1 MSPSRT
7 RTPIREV
14 KRNALTHGK
23 AGASLPS
30 AKGMLRDPGLSPER
44 RSGGR
49 GSDTPIPSPFERR
62 AGDEGEQTFRS
73 YPTPYVEA
81 NAAVEALLLGAQA
94 ALGEQ
99 MVGLYL
105 YGSLASGDF
114 DPQTSDIDFLIV
126 TRKALSEVQVA
137 ALEAMHARLWDAGP
151 KMAAKLEGKYLP
163 LADLP
168 RFEAQAGPFPTVNE
182 GEFFLA
188 KQESDWIIQRWV
200 LREQG
205 VAVIGPPLE
214 PMIEPVSPEMLRGAV
229 LGYLREW
236 WRPMLARPTRLE
248 SSEYQAYAILSMC
261 RALYTLRFGQIASK
275 PVSARWAQA
284 EFGGWAGLIESA
296 LSWRTESD
304 LGLARETA
312 GWIGFTLRQAGIR
325 EENG

>member
-7 RTPIREV
+7 RTPIRE
-14 KRNALTHGK
+14 ALTHGK

-30 AKGMLRDPGLSPER
+30 ATGMLRDPWLSPER

-49 GSDTPIPSPFERR
+49 GSDVLLPSPFGRR
-62 AGDEGEQTFRS
+62 AGDEGGQTNRPF
-73 YPTPYVEA
+73 PTPYADA
-81 NAAVEALLLGAQA
+81 NAAVEALLDGVKET
-94 ALGEQ
+94 LGEQ

-105 YGSLASGDF
+105 YGSMASGDF
-114 DPQTSDIDFLIV
+114 DPQTSDIDFLVV
-126 TRKALSEVQVA
+126 TRGMLSEAQIVA
-137 ALEAMHARLWDAGP
+137 LGAMHARLWAAGP

-188 KQESDWIIQRWV
+188 RQESDWVIQRWV

-205 VAVIGPPLE
+205 VTVMGPPLAL
-214 PMIEPVSPEMLRGAV
+214 IEPVSPEMLRGAV

-236 WRPMLARPTRLE
+236 WMPMLARPARLE
-248 SSEYQAYAILSMC
+248 KSDYQAYAILSMC
-261 RALYTLRFGQIASK
+261 RALYTLRFGEIASK

-284 EFGGWAGLIESA
+284 EFISWAGLIESA
-296 LSWRTESD
+296 LSWRPGGE

-312 GWIGFTLRQAGIR
+312 DWIGFTLRQAGIG

>member
-1 MSPSRT
+1 MSPSRK
-7 RTPIREV
+7 RNPIRET
-14 KRNALTHGK
+14 KQTALTHGK
-23 AGASLPS
+23 AGANLGSARATLPS
-30 AKGMLRDPGLSPER
+30 P
-44 RSGGR
+44 GGR
-49 GSDTPIPSPFERR
+49 GSDVLLTSPTGRR
-62 AGDEGEQTFRS
+62 AGDEGEQTIKS
-73 YPTPYVEA
+73 YPTPYAEA
-81 NAAVEALLLGAQA
+81 NAAVEALLDGVEET
-94 ALGEQ
+94 LGEQ

-126 TRKALSEVQVA
+126 TREALSESQVS
-137 ALEAMHARLWDAGP
+137 ALEAMHARLWAAGP

-205 VAVIGPPLE
+205 VAVMGPPLE
-214 PMIEPVSPEMLRGAV
+214 PLIEPVSPEMLRGAV

-236 WRPMLARPTRLE
+236 WMPMLARPTRLE

-261 RALYTLRFGQIASK
+261 RALYTLRNGEIASK
-275 PVSARWAQA
+275 PVSARWAQT
-284 EFGGWAGLIESA
+284 EFGSWAGLIESA
-296 LSWRTESD
+296 LSWRTGSE
-304 LGLARETA
+304 LGVARDTA
-312 GWIGFTLRQAGIR
+312 NWIGFTLRQAGI
-325 EENG
+325 EEGYG